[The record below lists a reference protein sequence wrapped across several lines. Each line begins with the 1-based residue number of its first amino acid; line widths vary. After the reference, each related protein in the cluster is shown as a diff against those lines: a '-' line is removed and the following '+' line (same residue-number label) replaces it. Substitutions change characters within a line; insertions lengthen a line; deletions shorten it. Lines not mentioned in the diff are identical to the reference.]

1 MAEVRDTPVSLLS
14 LPLIAVP
21 LFSVVIPLEY
31 HRDLWDKCLRAWL
44 MQSLANSEYEL
55 LLICPP
61 GFSERDYLE
70 NLLSET
76 NNVWRVVESDHKHDM
91 GLCAFGA
98 QHARGRYLFFT
109 ESHCWPASDVLALCV
124 QAFEQHHDWSGLSCR
139 SSPVTA
145 TRRGEAEAAMY
156 VADIDHGMTV
166 HPWRKILDQC
176 FVTRREVY
184 ARCGG
189 FKPEF
194 GHFAEWALAANYH
207 ALGFF
212 VGYLPAAHF
221 SHPYFGDLRGL
232 RLFTSDFVG
241 GETRYLFDAAS
252 EPGSPLIEVPDE
264 WMTEGNFDASLAR
277 ALLKTAIRH
286 RKPRTALRWLTP
298 AIFGDRLCRTTS
310 WFGMIASHVRVFAAM
325 PFSSRRKRS
334 AAFKNYSAAVIHHQR
349 LSSIAHERKRRGGS
363 ARAGFHPI
371 ESVDG
376 TQFRW
381 SEPVAMV
388 RIDLPA
394 GRANIVIDC
403 LTFAAILTMKELRFR
418 LSGKEVADA
427 DVLLEPHRIVIS
439 AHADK
444 AHASTLS
451 WICSRVHAPTD
462 SRVLGLPVT
471 RISILT

>member
-1 MAEVRDTPVSLLS
+1 MAEVRDTPVSLFS
-14 LPLIAVP
+14 VP
-21 LFSVVIPLEY
+21 LFSVVIPLES
-31 HRDLWDKCLRAWL
+31 HRALWEKCLRAWL
-44 MQSLANSEYEL
+44 MQSIANSEYEL
-55 LLICPP
+55 LLVCPP
-61 GFSERDYLE
+61 DFSERDHLE
-70 NLLSET
+70 RLLRDT
-76 NNVWRVVESDHKHDM
+76 NSVWRVLESDHKHDM

-109 ESHCWPASDVLALCV
+109 EAHCWPANDVLALCAE
-124 QAFEQHHDWSGLSCR
+124 AFEQHHDWVGLSCR
-139 SSPVTA
+139 SLPVTA

-156 VADIDHGMTV
+156 VADIDHGMSV

-212 VGYLPAAHF
+212 VGYLPEAHF
-221 SHPYFGDLRGL
+221 SHPYFGDLTGL
-232 RLFTSDFVG
+232 RFFTLDFVG
-241 GETRYLFDAAS
+241 GETRYLSDATS
-252 EPGSPLIEVPDE
+252 EPGSPLIETPDE

-277 ALLKTAIRH
+277 ALLKIAILH

-298 AIFGDRLCRTTS
+298 AIFGDRLYRAAS
-310 WFGMIASHVRVFAAM
+310 WLGMVANRVRVLAAM

-334 AAFKNYSAAVIHHQR
+334 VAFKNYSAAVIHHQR
-349 LSSIAHERKRRGGS
+349 LSSIAHERNRRGGS

-381 SEPVAMV
+381 SEPVAIV
-388 RIDLPA
+388 RIELPA
-394 GRANIVIDC
+394 GRSTIVTDC

-418 LSGKEVADA
+418 LGGKEVADA
-427 DVLLEPHRIVIS
+427 DVLLEPHRVLITTHS
-439 AHADK
+439 ERAHP
-444 AHASTLS
+444 STLS
-451 WICSRVHAPTD
+451 WVCSRMNAPND
-462 SRVLGLPVT
+462 PRVLGLPVT
-471 RISILT
+471 SVEVAN